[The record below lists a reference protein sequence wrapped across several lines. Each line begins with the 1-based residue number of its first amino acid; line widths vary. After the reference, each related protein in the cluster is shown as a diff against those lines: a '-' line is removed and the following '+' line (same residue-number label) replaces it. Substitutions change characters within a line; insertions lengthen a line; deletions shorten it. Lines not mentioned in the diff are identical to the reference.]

1 MVGGHERRTYYS
13 LRRRVLRRGPARIAS
28 PGPAGH
34 NRPGPFM
41 QRRGGY
47 DVKLLSM
54 LSALAAGALI
64 AAAPIA
70 ATAQQTA
77 AQAGPQQRFANGTD
91 WASSSVAEKRA
102 FVFGIA
108 NAISAGIGW
117 DERHIPASQMTFA
130 RRLGP
135 GLADTSLGEAVRRID
150 AWYAANPGKQDTTV
164 MAVMWLDIIKPRV
177 GPSK

>member
-1 MVGGHERRTYYS
+1 M
-13 LRRRVLRRGPARIAS
+13 
-28 PGPAGH
+28 
-34 NRPGPFM
+34 
-41 QRRGGY
+41 
-47 DVKLLSM
+47 
-54 LSALAAGALI
+54 LAALGAGLLI

-70 ATAQQTA
+70 ATAQQ
-77 AQAGPQQRFANGTD
+77 AGPQQRFANGND
-91 WASSSVAEKRA
+91 WNTSSVAEKRA

-117 DERHIPASQMTFA
+117 DERHIPTSQMTFA

-164 MAVMWLDIIKPRV
+164 MAVMWLEIIKPKV
-177 GPSK
+177 GPSKK